1 MSRRIIV
8 GTCMALGQMQLLDLP
23 KGHFSHI
30 VIDEAGQAT
39 EPEILIPLGKWLFT
53 KCSMCFVDTPEGF
66 WCVRGYSTINFFYV
80 AGFMAHESGQAILA
94 GDPHQLGP
102 VVQSDIASS
111 YGLAQSLLSRLLP
124 KFPYQ
129 RDAVGFPESG
139 GYDPRLVTRLS
150 VNYRSLPDIL
160 ELPSSLFYDSDLE
173 PSVYCPFYL

>member
-1 MSRRIIV
+1 MRLVRQQSQKYLSLLASGFSQNVHCALLIHLKAVGVLEDIV
-8 GTCMALGQMQLLDLP
+8 P
-23 KGHFSHI
+23 SI
-30 VIDEAGQAT
+30 
-39 EPEILIPLGKWLFT
+39 
-53 KCSMCFVDTPEGF
+53 
-66 WCVRGYSTINFFYV
+66 FFYV

-102 VVQSDIASS
+102 VVPSDIASS